1 MSLVIMKHSVKASM
15 LSNCTVLV
23 TLLIL
28 CSFLLVGCIKAPS
41 ETNKT
46 YVERL
51 SSTLDVAAVEPSP
64 LKQLSLLPPAL
75 LEKNNITLGIVE
87 LAGISHCKLN
97 VLISEHNNQLGKTAG
112 AASQLK
118 YQINFIQSAQ
128 VCLNSIDKNSSI
140 FSKIQKA
147 KTYKQTHLMHYF
159 NTMLFKER
167 ELNQTWQLTSTE
179 LSKESAGYSDTLH
192 ALKQLVAIKQ
202 KISSQ
207 EFYSINANAILSA
220 LEQLNK
226 YQFNQALIQSA
237 RTQVVL
243 NNSATKFVKTLN
255 LNDLCPV
262 GKNNKKAKIISNVFQ
277 KFYLKDIQPY
287 QAQLTGYL
295 EELQPLYKELWFKQ
309 SITSEPINNLIKLKS
324 SNNLLNLLK
333 SSAKNHVIWWQG
345 FYKTCEISP
354 I

>member
-1 MSLVIMKHSVKASM
+1 MSLVIMKHSIKANKF
-15 LSNCTVLV
+15 SNDTALV
-23 TLLIL
+23 ALLIL
-28 CSFLLVGCIKAPS
+28 FSFLLVGCNKAPS
-41 ETNKT
+41 DTNKT

-51 SSTLDVAAVEPSP
+51 SSTLDVAAIEPNL
-64 LKQLSLLPPAL
+64 LKQLSLLPPSP
-75 LEKNNITLGIVE
+75 LEKNNITLSIVE

-97 VLISEHNNQLGKTAG
+97 VLISEHNNQLGKTAS
-112 AASQLK
+112 AAGKFK
-118 YQINFIQSAQ
+118 YQVNFIQSAQ
-128 VCLNSIDKNSSI
+128 ICLNSLDKNSPT

-147 KTYKQTHLMHYF
+147 KTYKQTHIMHYF

-179 LSKESAGYSDTLH
+179 LNKEPAGFSDTLH
-192 ALKQLVAIKQ
+192 ALKQLVAIKEQ
-202 KISSQ
+202 ISSQ
-207 EFYSINANAILSA
+207 EFDSINANAIFSA

-237 RTQVVL
+237 RMQVVL
-243 NNSATKFVKTLN
+243 NNSATDFVKTLD

-262 GKNNKKAKIISNVFQ
+262 GKNNQKAKIISNVFQ

-295 EELQPLYKELWFKQ
+295 EELQPLYKKLWFGQ
-309 SITSEPINNLIKLKS
+309 SITSEPINNLIKTHS
-324 SNNLLNLLK
+324 STNLLNLLK
-333 SSAKNHVIWWQG
+333 SSAKNHVIWWQR
-345 FYKTCEISP
+345 FYETCEISP

>member
-1 MSLVIMKHSVKASM
+1 MKHSIKASIF
-15 LSNCTVLV
+15 SNDTALV

-28 CSFLLVGCIKAPS
+28 FSFLLVGCNKAPS
-41 ETNKT
+41 DTNKT

-51 SSTLDVAAVEPSP
+51 SSTLDVAAIEPNL
-64 LKQLSLLPPAL
+64 LKQLSLLPPAP
-75 LEKNNITLGIVE
+75 LEKNNITLSIVE

-97 VLISEHNNQLGKTAG
+97 VLISEHNNQLGKTAS
-112 AASQLK
+112 AAGKFK

-128 VCLNSIDKNSSI
+128 ICLNSLDKNSPI

-179 LSKESAGYSDTLH
+179 LNKEPAGYSDTLH
-192 ALKQLVAIKQ
+192 ALKQLVIIKEQ
-202 KISSQ
+202 ISTQ
-207 EFYSINANAILSA
+207 QFNSINANAIFSA

-237 RTQVVL
+237 RMQVVL
-243 NNSATKFVKTLN
+243 NNSATDFVKTLD
-255 LNDLCPV
+255 LNDLCPE
-262 GKNNKKAKIISNVFQ
+262 GKHNKKAKIISNVFQ

-295 EELQPLYKELWFKQ
+295 EELQPLYKELWFGQ
-309 SITSEPINNLIKLKS
+309 SITSESINNLIKPKS
-324 SNNLLNLLK
+324 NTNLLNLLK
-333 SSAKNHVIWWQG
+333 SSAKNHVIWWQR